1 MRSVLLRRL
10 GSQVLSLKHV
20 NCTVD
25 SNGFRQPVP
34 CCSSLGCWLLS
45 SLAAAWLVWSSPG
58 GRVVADI
65 FPAHQNS
72 NAAGILPFFSFSKEP
87 WSSGSLQASFHYMPH
102 APHHCQQFQTHQYP
116 TYWRPILKLTN
127 FEQRQMWQRVYISPL
142 LFRMGCHCPW
152 LEVYRP
158 VEEQYCVKKSNAF
171 RIV

>member
-116 TYWRPILKLTN
+116 TYWRPKAHQFWTKADVAAS
-127 FEQRQMWQRVYISPL
+127 VYISSVVPDGLPL
-142 LFRMGCHCPW
+142 SVTGGVSTCWRTVLR
-152 LEVYRP
+152 
-158 VEEQYCVKKSNAF
+158 KKK
-171 RIV
+171 